1 MEPSYRQ
8 YFDAMP
14 CYVSVQNRDFHVINA
29 NARFRSAFGDFQG
42 RYCYQVYKNRPEKCE
57 ICPVDRTFRDGRSHH
72 SEEKVRT
79 LDGAEISVIVYTEPI
94 RDEIGEIS
102 AVMEVS
108 TDITDVKQL
117 QNQLRESQ
125 ARYHTLFEEVPCFL
139 SIQDPDLNIIDANR
153 AHRESFGNFLGCKCY
168 KVWKHRGEECYP
180 CIVRETFNDGQV
192 HTSEE
197 VVTSLQGKAMN
208 VLVRTAPIFDA
219 SGALRHVMEMSTDIS
234 RIRELQS
241 QLASIGLLISSISH
255 GIKGLLNGLNGGVY
269 LVNSG
274 IASDNRARLKQGWEI
289 VQRNV
294 NRIRS
299 MVLDILYYAK
309 DREPDWKL
317 LSSSAAV
324 DDVYDQMSGK
334 ARELTIE
341 LEKAAEACAG
351 EFEGDE
357 RAIRAMLVNLVE
369 NSLDACRVDRKKQP
383 HRVALRATG
392 DQEHVQFEIE
402 DNGIGMDQ
410 ETREKAFSLF
420 FSSKGTEGTGLG
432 LFIANKIAT
441 AHGGSIRLESQ
452 IDLGTR
458 FLVRIPRQRA
468 PQGAA
473 GRKSSF
479 AAGEP
484 Q

>member
-1 MEPSYRQ
+1 MELPYQQ

-14 CYVSVQNRDFHVINA
+14 CYVSVQNRDFRVITA
-29 NARFRSAFGDFQG
+29 NARFRRAFGDFHG
-42 RYCYQVYKNRPEKCE
+42 RHCYQVYKNRAEKCE
-57 ICPVDRTFRDGRSHH
+57 VCPVDRTFRDGQSHH
-72 SEEKVRT
+72 SEERVKG

-94 RDEIGEIS
+94 RDANGGIA
-102 AVMEVS
+102 AVMEMS
-108 TDITDVKQL
+108 TDITDVKRL
-117 QNQLRESQ
+117 QNQLRDSQ
-125 ARYHTLFEEVPCFL
+125 ARYHTLFEEAPCFL
-139 SIQDPDLNIIDANR
+139 SIQDADLNIVDANR
-153 AHRESFGNFLGCKCY
+153 AHRESFGNYFGCKCY

-180 CIVRETFNDGQV
+180 CIVRETFNDGQA
-192 HTSEE
+192 HSSEE

-219 SGALRHVMEMSTDIS
+219 SGGLHHVMEMSTDIT

-274 IASDNRARLKQGWEI
+274 IATGNPARLKQGWEI

-294 NRIRS
+294 SRIRS

-309 DREPDWKL
+309 DREPEWKP
-317 LSSSAAV
+317 LSSPAAI
-324 DDVYDQMSGK
+324 DDVYDQMLDK
-334 ARELTIE
+334 ARELGIE
-341 LEKAAEACAG
+341 LQKDAADCAG

-369 NSLDACRVDRKKQP
+369 NSLDACRVDKKKSM
-383 HRVALRATG
+383 HRVTLRASG
-392 DQEHVQFEIE
+392 DDGHVQFEIG
-402 DNGIGMDQ
+402 DNGIGMEQ

-432 LFIANKIAT
+432 LFIANKIAN
-441 AHGGSIRLESQ
+441 AHGGNISLESR

-458 FLVRIPRQRA
+458 FLIRIPRQRV
-468 PQGAA
+468 
-473 GRKSSF
+473 K
-479 AAGEP
+479 EP